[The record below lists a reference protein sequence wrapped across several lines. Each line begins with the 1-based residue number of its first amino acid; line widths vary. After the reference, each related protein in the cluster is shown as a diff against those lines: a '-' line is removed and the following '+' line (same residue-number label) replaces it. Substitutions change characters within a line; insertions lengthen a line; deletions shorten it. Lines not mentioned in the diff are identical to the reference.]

1 MLVRRIARPM
11 LAAMFV
17 VGGLSQLRR
26 PAAKVAT
33 AAPLLDAVGSVVPLP
48 ADQATLVRANGAAML
63 AGGALLATGRM
74 PRVAST
80 LLAGSLVPT
89 TIAGHPF
96 WSETDP
102 ARREQQKVQFLKNV
116 GLLGGLLLAAVDTEG
131 KPWLS
136 YRARLM
142 GQGVQRS
149 LRTTR
154 REARHLTH
162 AAAQEARLRT
172 AQAQNALS

>member
-74 PRVAST
+74 PGVAST

-102 ARREQQKVQFLKNV
+102 ARRERQEEGWFPRERR
-116 GLLGGLLLAAVDTEG
+116 AAR
-131 KPWLS
+131 W
-136 YRARLM
+136 
-142 GQGVQRS
+142 
-149 LRTTR
+149 
-154 REARHLTH
+154 
-162 AAAQEARLRT
+162 AAARCRRHRGQTGAHLPSAPHGGAGRATLPQDHQT
-172 AQAQNALS
+172 

>member
-89 TIAGHPF
+89 TIAGHPGTGPRPTLRGASSRRCSS
-96 WSETDP
+96 SERRAARWAAPRCRRHRGQTGAHATERASWGRACNVPSGPPDVRP
-102 ARREQQKVQFLKNV
+102 A
-116 GLLGGLLLAAVDTEG
+116 T
-131 KPWLS
+131 
-136 YRARLM
+136 
-142 GQGVQRS
+142 
-149 LRTTR
+149 
-154 REARHLTH
+154 
-162 AAAQEARLRT
+162 
-172 AQAQNALS
+172 

>member
-74 PRVAST
+74 PRVA
-80 LLAGSLVPT
+80 GGP
-89 TIAGHPF
+89 GRGGRPH
-96 WSETDP
+96 D
-102 ARREQQKVQFLKNV
+102 RRDHRWPRCV
-116 GLLGGLLLAAVDTEG
+116 
-131 KPWLS
+131 
-136 YRARLM
+136 
-142 GQGVQRS
+142 
-149 LRTTR
+149 
-154 REARHLTH
+154 
-162 AAAQEARLRT
+162 
-172 AQAQNALS
+172 NASS

>member
-63 AGGALLATGRM
+63 AGG
-74 PRVAST
+74 
-80 LLAGSLVPT
+80 
-89 TIAGHPF
+89 
-96 WSETDP
+96 
-102 ARREQQKVQFLKNV
+102 
-116 GLLGGLLLAAVDTEG
+116 
-131 KPWLS
+131 
-136 YRARLM
+136 
-142 GQGVQRS
+142 
-149 LRTTR
+149 
-154 REARHLTH
+154 
-162 AAAQEARLRT
+162 
-172 AQAQNALS
+172 